1 MILFRDFAAV
11 GRIDM
16 NIEFTGSN
24 GTFKT
29 KEADK
34 TSYLYLPVG
43 SPSGVMGSV
52 TPKGGG
58 DIKLSQD
65 RFFLHPVVV
74 EDLQESMYS
83 RNFWL
88 YIDGV
93 GLRSALGFSLSQLG
107 GGDDAEL
114 EAGFLW
120 QKTTRRIC
128 DGLKASVLIFAPV
141 GNVRAEIMQVT
152 VENDGDKE
160 ISFIPSAAIPV
171 FGRGADHIR
180 DHRHVTSLLNVIT
193 VLEDGI
199 EVSPTMAFDE
209 RGHHRTS
216 DTYTVRARDEEG
228 NAPEGINPTV
238 LDFTGDGGNLL
249 NPEGAKNSV
258 TGMVPGSVITGQEA
272 FAGLKFAK
280 KTLGPGQSFTY
291 NVVLGFDGEG
301 AGYLENEN
309 VVTAFEAVKRHWE
322 NEKIIHTKTG
332 DPVFDGWME
341 WVSVQP
347 ALRKLYGCSFLPYH
361 DYGRGG
367 RGWRDLWQDSLAL
380 LLRNPADARDDLISY
395 FAGVRMDGSNATIIG
410 SKKGEF
416 IADRNGIP
424 RVWMDHGFWPV
435 FTVDLYL
442 SQTGDYDFL
451 FEKQPYFKDRMIL
464 RGESFDDK
472 FDPDSDPKELTE
484 TGNVY
489 QGTVLEHLL
498 TEVVTQFFDC
508 GEHGNMRLR
517 GADWNDALDMA
528 SSKGESVA
536 FTAAYAGALTMLSSV
551 IRRCGRSEIAVFEEL
566 IELICADEY
575 DDPAA
580 KRKLLIEYEKSVANS
595 ITGSMMVMDA
605 EKLAQHLDLMADH
618 IKKHIRENEIVSDGE
633 DARWFNGYYDNDAK
647 KVEGIVNGGVRMML
661 TSQVFTVMFG
671 TADDEMVK
679 DVIKACDK
687 YLYAPSLGGYRL
699 NTDFHEV
706 KMNMGRAFGFAY
718 GEKENG
724 AVFCHM
730 AVMYAYAL
738 YSRGFAKEGFKVF
751 NNLFSQSMSEDGRMY
766 PGIPEYFNGMG
777 RGMYPYLTGAASWA
791 VLLVLM
797 KMFGVTSYDGKIKLD
812 PALLACQFDGEGRA
826 SVTAYR
832 KGRAFTLTYV
842 NPKKL
847 EAGSYKILS
856 VTAGGRKLQLEP
868 GGLLPEEA
876 FETPNPEIV
885 CELG

>member
-1 MILFRDFAAV
+1 
-11 GRIDM
+11 M
-16 NIEFTGSN
+16 NIEFTGRN

-29 KEADK
+29 TEADK

-52 TPKGGG
+52 TPRGGG
-58 DIKLSQD
+58 DTKLSQD

-88 YIDGV
+88 FIDGV
-93 GLRSALGFSLSQLG
+93 GLKSATGFSLSQLG
-107 GGDDAEL
+107 SNEDAQL

-120 QKTTRRIC
+120 QKTTRKIA
-128 DGLKASVLIFAPV
+128 DGIKAEVLFFAPA
-141 GNVRAEIMQVT
+141 GKDRAEVMQVKIT
-152 VENDGDKE
+152 NEGNSD
-160 ISFIPSAAIPV
+160 ISFIPSAAVPV
-171 FGRGADHIR
+171 FARGADHIR
-180 DHRHVTSLLNVIT
+180 DHRHVTSLLNVIE

-199 EVSPTMAFDE
+199 EVRPTMAFDE

-216 DTYTVRARDEEG
+216 DTYVVRARDGEG
-228 NAPEGINPTV
+228 NIPDGIDPTV

-249 NPEGAKNSV
+249 DPAGAKISE
-258 TGMVPGSVITGQEA
+258 GMVPGSVVTGQEA
-272 FAGLKFAK
+272 FAGIKFAK
-280 KTLGPGQSFTY
+280 KTLVPGSVAEY
-291 NVVLGFDGEG
+291 NIVLGFDGEG
-301 AGYLENEN
+301 GRYLESTA
-309 VVTAFEAVKRHWE
+309 VSAAFEETKSYWE

-332 DPVFDGWME
+332 DPLFDGWME

-347 ALRKLYGCSFLPYH
+347 SLRKIYGCSFLPYH

-380 LLRNPADARDDLISY
+380 LLRNPSDARNDLVSY

-442 SQTGDYDFL
+442 GRTGDYDFL
-451 FEKQPYFKDRMIL
+451 FEKQPYFKDRMIF
-464 RGESFDDK
+464 RGERFDDG
-472 FDPDSDPKELTE
+472 FEPDSDPKELTAS
-484 TGNVY
+484 GDVY
-489 QGTVLEHLL
+489 LGTVLEHML
-498 TEVVTQFFDC
+498 TETVTQFFDC

-528 SSKGESVA
+528 SAKGESVA
-536 FTAAYAGALTMLSSV
+536 FTAAYAGALTMLSSI
-551 IRRCGRSEIAVFEEL
+551 IRNCGRSDIEVFEEL
-566 IELICADEY
+566 INLICADEY
-575 DDPAA
+575 DDPAE
-580 KRKLLIEYEKSVANS
+580 KRKLLLDYEASVAKNVS
-595 ITGSMMVMDA
+595 GSMMIMDA
-605 EKLAQHLDLMADH
+605 EKLAFHLDHMAEC
-618 IKKHIRENEIVSDGE
+618 IRKHIRENEIVSGGKGN
-633 DARWFNGYYDNDAK
+633 RWFNGYYDNDSQ
-647 KVEGIVNGGVRMML
+647 KVEGIVNGDVRMML

-671 TADDEMVK
+671 TADEAAVK
-679 DVIKACDK
+679 DVIRSCDE
-687 YLYAPSLGGYRL
+687 YLYAPALGGYRL

-730 AVMYAYAL
+730 AVMYAFAL
-738 YSRGFAKEGFKVF
+738 YTRGYAKEGFKVF
-751 NNLFSQSMSEDGRMY
+751 NNLFTQSMSEDGRMY

-791 VLLVLM
+791 VLLVLT
-797 KMFGVTSYDGKIKLD
+797 KMFGMDSVNGKIRLE
-812 PALLACQFDGEGRA
+812 PNLLSSQFDSDGRA

-832 KGRAFTLTYV
+832 KGKPFTLTYV
-842 NPKKL
+842 NPGKLDAGTYSIVSVSAAGKKFEL
-847 EAGSYKILS
+847 ED
-856 VTAGGRKLQLEP
+856 GGFI
-868 GGLLPEEA
+868 PEEA
-876 FETPNPEIV
+876 FGGECPEII

>member
-1 MILFRDFAAV
+1 
-11 GRIDM
+11 M
-16 NIEFTGSN
+16 NIEFIGRN

-34 TSYLYLPVG
+34 ISYLYLPVG

-52 TPKGGG
+52 TPRGGG
-58 DIKLSQD
+58 DTKLSQD
-65 RFFLHPVVV
+65 RFLLHPVVV
-74 EDLQESMYS
+74 EDLQESMCS

-93 GLRSALGFSLSQLG
+93 GLKSALGFSLSQLG
-107 GGDDAEL
+107 SDDEAEL

-120 QKTTRRIC
+120 QKTTRRMC
-128 DGLKASVLIFAPV
+128 EGLKASVLIFAPV
-141 GNVRAEIMQVT
+141 GDSRAEIMQVT
-152 VENDGDKE
+152 VINDGDKD
-160 ISFIPSAAIPV
+160 ISFVPSAAVPV
-171 FGRGADHIR
+171 FARGADHIR
-180 DHRHVTSLLNVIT
+180 DHRHVTSLLNVIE

-199 EVSPTMAFDE
+199 EVRPTMAFDE

-216 DTYTVRARDEEG
+216 DTYTVRARDIDG
-228 NAPEGINPTV
+228 NAPEGIDPTV
-238 LDFTGDGGNLL
+238 LGFTGDGGNLL
-249 NPEGAKNSV
+249 APEGAKSNV
-258 TGMVPGSVITGQEA
+258 TGMVPGSVVTGMEA
-272 FAGLKFAK
+272 LAGLKFAK
-280 KTLGPGQSFTY
+280 KTLAPGQTAVY

-301 AGYLENEN
+301 SKYLENGN
-309 VVTAFEAVKRHWE
+309 VISAFEAVKTYWD
-322 NEKIIHTKTG
+322 NEKIIHTDTG
-332 DPVFDGWME
+332 DASFDGWME

-380 LLRNPADARDDLISY
+380 LLRNPSAARDDLISY

-442 SQTGDYDFL
+442 NQTGDYDFL

-464 RGESFDDK
+464 RGERFDDK

-484 TGNVY
+484 SGNVY

-508 GEHGNMRLR
+508 GIHGNMRLR

-528 SSKGESVA
+528 SAKGESVA
-536 FTAAYAGALTMLSSV
+536 FTAAYAGALSMLSSM
-551 IRRCGRSEIAVFEEL
+551 IRNCGRDEIAVFEEL

-580 KRKLLIEYEKSVANS
+580 KRRLLIEYEESVATS

-605 EKLAQHLDLMADH
+605 EKLASHLDLMAEH
-618 IKKHIRENEIVSDGE
+618 IKKHIRENEMVTDGE
-633 DARWFNGYYDNDAK
+633 GSRWFNGYYDNDAQR
-647 KVEGIVNGGVRMML
+647 VEGTINGAVRMML

-671 TADDEMVK
+671 TADDETVR
-679 DVIKACDK
+679 DVIRACDK

-730 AVMYAYAL
+730 AVMYAFAL
-738 YSRGFAKEGFKVF
+738 YNRGFAKEGYKVF
-751 NNLFSQSMSEDGRMY
+751 NNLFTQSMSEDGRMY
-766 PGIPEYFNGMG
+766 PGIPEYFNGTG

-791 VLLVLM
+791 VLLVLT
-797 KMFGVTSYDGKIKLD
+797 KMFGVSSLNGRLKLD
-812 PALLACQFDGEGRA
+812 PALLACQFDENCSA

-832 KGRAFTLTYV
+832 KGRPFVLTYV
-842 NPKKL
+842 NPGKL
-847 EAGSYKILS
+847 DAGSYKIVS
-856 VTAGGRKLQLEP
+856 ITAGGKKLVPEE
-868 GGLLPEEA
+868 GGFIPEEA
-876 FETPNPEIV
+876 FEGTDPEII

>member
-1 MILFRDFAAV
+1 
-11 GRIDM
+11 M
-16 NIEFTGSN
+16 NIEFTGKN

-29 KEADK
+29 NEADK
-34 TSYLYLPVG
+34 TNYLYLPIG
-43 SPSGVMGSV
+43 STSGVMGSV
-52 TPKGGG
+52 TPRGGG
-58 DIKLSQD
+58 DTKLSQD

-93 GLRSALGFSLSQLG
+93 GLKSALGFSLSQLASE
-107 GGDDAEL
+107 DDAEL

-128 DGLKASVLIFAPV
+128 DGLKASVLIFSPETKD
-141 GNVRAEIMQVT
+141 RAEIMQVT
-152 VENDGDKE
+152 ITNDGDKD

-171 FGRGADHIR
+171 FARGADHIR
-180 DHRHVTSLLNVIT
+180 DHRHVTSLLNVIE

-199 EVSPTMAFDE
+199 EVRPTMAFDE

-216 DTYTVRARDEEG
+216 DTYVVRARDGEG
-228 NAPEGINPTV
+228 DLPEGIDPTV
-238 LDFTGDGGNLL
+238 LDFAGDGGNLL
-249 NPEGAKNSV
+249 NPAGAKISQ
-258 TGMVPGSVITGQEA
+258 GMVPGSVVTGQEA
-272 FAGLKFAK
+272 FAGIKFLK
-280 KTLGPGQSFTY
+280 KTLSAGQSAVY

-301 AGYLENEN
+301 SQFLDSAN
-309 VVTAFEAVKRHWE
+309 VSKAFEDVKAHWE
-322 NEKIIHTKTG
+322 SEKIIHTKTG
-332 DPVFDGWME
+332 DPLFDGWME

-435 FTVDLYL
+435 FTVDFYIRT
-442 SQTGDYDFL
+442 TGDYDFL
-451 FEKQPYFKDRMIL
+451 FAEQPYFKDRMIL
-464 RGESFDDK
+464 RGERFDDE
-472 FDPDSDPKELTE
+472 FDPNSDPKETTVSGE
-484 TGNVY
+484 IY
-489 QGTVLEHLL
+489 KGTVLEHML

-528 SSKGESVA
+528 SVKGESVA
-536 FTAAYAGALTMLSSV
+536 FTAAYAGALTMLSSI
-551 IRRCGRSEIAVFEEL
+551 IRNCGRSDIAVFEEL
-566 IELICADEY
+566 IKLICADEY
-575 DDPAA
+575 DDPEA
-580 KRKLLIEYEKSVANS
+580 KKRLLVDYEESVAKNIS
-595 ITGSMMVMDA
+595 GYMMIMDA
-605 EKLAQHLDLMADH
+605 EKLASHLDQMADW
-618 IKKHIRENEIVSDGE
+618 IRKHIRENEMVGDGKGNK
-633 DARWFNGYYDNDAK
+633 WFNGYYDNDSK
-647 KVEGIVNGGVRMML
+647 QVEGVINGGVRMML

-671 TADDEMVK
+671 TADEETVK
-679 DVIKACDK
+679 DVIKACDE
-687 YLYAPSLGGYRL
+687 YLYAPDLGGYRL

-730 AVMYAYAL
+730 AVMYAFAL
-738 YSRGFAKEGFKVF
+738 YTRGFAKEGFKVF
-751 NNLFSQSMSEDGRMY
+751 NNLFTQSMSEDGRMY

-791 VLLVLM
+791 VLLVLT
-797 KMFGVTSYDGKIKLD
+797 KMFGVSSEKGKIKLK
-812 PALLACQFDGEGRA
+812 PALLASQFDGEGRA

-832 KGRAFTLTYV
+832 NGRPFTLTYV
-842 NPKKL
+842 NPGKL
-847 EAGSYKILS
+847 EEGSYRILS
-856 VTAGGRKLQLEP
+856 ISADGKRFVPEEGCII
-868 GGLLPEEA
+868 PEEA
-876 FETPNPEIV
+876 FEGDCPEII

>member
-1 MILFRDFAAV
+1 
-11 GRIDM
+11 M
-16 NIEFTGSN
+16 NIEFTGRN

-29 KEADK
+29 TEADK

-52 TPKGGG
+52 TPRGGG
-58 DIKLSQD
+58 DTKLSQD

-88 YIDGV
+88 FIDGV
-93 GLRSALGFSLSQLG
+93 GLKSATGFSLSQLG
-107 GGDDAEL
+107 SNEDAQL

-120 QKTTRRIC
+120 QKTTRKIA
-128 DGLKASVLIFAPV
+128 DGIKAEVLFFAPV
-141 GNVRAEIMQVT
+141 GKDRAEVMQVKIT
-152 VENDGDKE
+152 NEGNSD
-160 ISFIPSAAIPV
+160 ISFIPSAAVPV
-171 FGRGADHIR
+171 FARGADHIR
-180 DHRHVTSLLNVIT
+180 DHRHVTSLLNVIE

-199 EVSPTMAFDE
+199 EVRPTMAFDE

-216 DTYTVRARDEEG
+216 DTYVVRARDGEG
-228 NAPEGINPTV
+228 NIPDGIDPTV

-249 NPEGAKNSV
+249 DPAGAKISE
-258 TGMVPGSVITGQEA
+258 GMVPGSVVTGQEA
-272 FAGLKFAK
+272 FAGIKFAK
-280 KTLGPGQSFTY
+280 KTLVPGSVAEY
-291 NVVLGFDGEG
+291 NIVLGFDGEG
-301 AGYLENEN
+301 GRYLESTA
-309 VVTAFEAVKRHWE
+309 VSAAFEETKSYWE

-332 DPVFDGWME
+332 DPLFDGWME

-347 ALRKLYGCSFLPYH
+347 SLRKLYGCSFLPYH

-380 LLRNPADARDDLISY
+380 LLRNPSDARNDLVSY

-442 SQTGDYDFL
+442 GRTGDYDFL
-451 FEKQPYFKDRMIL
+451 FEKQPYFKERMIF
-464 RGESFDDK
+464 RGERFDDG
-472 FDPDSDPKELTE
+472 FEPDSDPKELTAS
-484 TGNVY
+484 GDVY
-489 QGTVLEHLL
+489 LGSVLEHML
-498 TEVVTQFFDC
+498 TETVTQFFDC

-528 SSKGESVA
+528 SAKGESVA
-536 FTAAYAGALTMLSSV
+536 FTAAYAGALTMLSSI
-551 IRRCGRSEIAVFEEL
+551 IRNCGRSDIEVFEEL
-566 IELICADEY
+566 INLICADEY
-575 DDPAA
+575 DDPAE
-580 KRKLLIEYEKSVANS
+580 KRKLLLDYEASVAKNVS
-595 ITGSMMVMDA
+595 GSMMIMDA
-605 EKLAQHLDLMADH
+605 EKLASHLDHMAEC
-618 IKKHIRENEIVSDGE
+618 IRKHIRENEIVSDGKGN
-633 DARWFNGYYDNDAK
+633 RWFNGYYDNDSQ
-647 KVEGIVNGGVRMML
+647 KVEGIVNGDVRMML

-671 TADDEMVK
+671 TADEAAVK
-679 DVIKACDK
+679 DVIRSCDE
-687 YLYAPSLGGYRL
+687 YLYAPALGGYRL

-730 AVMYAYAL
+730 AVMYAFAL
-738 YSRGFAKEGFKVF
+738 YTRGYAKEGFKVF
-751 NNLFSQSMSEDGRMY
+751 NNLFTQSMSEDGRMY

-791 VLLVLM
+791 VLLVLT
-797 KMFGVTSYDGKIKLD
+797 KMFGMDSVNGKIRLE
-812 PALLACQFDGEGRA
+812 PNLLSSQFDSDGRA

-832 KGRAFTLTYV
+832 KGKPFTLTYV
-842 NPKKL
+842 NPGKLDAGTYSIVSVSAAGKKFEL
-847 EAGSYKILS
+847 ED
-856 VTAGGRKLQLEP
+856 GGFI
-868 GGLLPEEA
+868 PEEA
-876 FETPNPEIV
+876 FGGECPEII

>member
-1 MILFRDFAAV
+1 
-11 GRIDM
+11 M
-16 NIEFTGSN
+16 NIEFTGKN
-24 GTFKT
+24 GTFRT
-29 KEADK
+29 TEADK

-52 TPKGGG
+52 TPRGGG
-58 DIKLSQD
+58 DTKLSQG

-88 YIDGV
+88 FIDGV
-93 GLRSALGFSLSQLG
+93 GLKSATGFSLSQLG
-107 GGDDAEL
+107 SNEDAQL

-120 QKTTRRIC
+120 QKTTRKIA
-128 DGLKASVLIFAPV
+128 DGIKAEVLFFAPA
-141 GNVRAEIMQVT
+141 GKDRAEVMQVKIT
-152 VENDGDKE
+152 NEGNSD
-160 ISFIPSAAIPV
+160 ISFIPSAAVPV
-171 FGRGADHIR
+171 FARGADHIR
-180 DHRHVTSLLNVIT
+180 DHRHVTSLLNVVE

-199 EVSPTMAFDE
+199 EVRPTMAFDE

-216 DTYTVRARDEEG
+216 DTYVVRARDGEG
-228 NAPEGINPTV
+228 NIPDGIDPTV

-249 NPEGAKNSV
+249 DPAGAKISE
-258 TGMVPGSVITGQEA
+258 GMVPGSVVTGQEA
-272 FAGLKFAK
+272 FAGIKFAK
-280 KTLGPGQSFTY
+280 KTLTPGSAAEY
-291 NVVLGFDGEG
+291 NIVLGFDGEG
-301 AGYLENEN
+301 GRYLESTA
-309 VVTAFEAVKRHWE
+309 VSAAFEETKSYWE

-332 DPVFDGWME
+332 DPLFDGWME

-347 ALRKLYGCSFLPYH
+347 SLRKLYGCSFLPYH

-380 LLRNPADARDDLISY
+380 LLRNPSDARDDLVSY

-442 SQTGDYDFL
+442 GRTGDYDFL
-451 FEKQPYFKDRMIL
+451 FEKQPYFKDRMVF
-464 RGESFDDK
+464 RGERFDDG
-472 FDPDSDPKELTE
+472 FDPDSDPKELTASGE
-484 TGNVY
+484 VY
-489 QGTVLEHLL
+489 LGSVLEHML
-498 TEVVTQFFDC
+498 TETVTQFFDC

-528 SSKGESVA
+528 SAKGESVA
-536 FTAAYAGALTMLSSV
+536 FTAAYAGALTMLSSI
-551 IRRCGRSEIAVFEEL
+551 IRDCGRSDIEVFEEL
-566 IELICADEY
+566 INLICADEY
-575 DDPAA
+575 DDPAE
-580 KRKLLIEYEKSVANS
+580 KRKLLLDYEASVAKNVS
-595 ITGSMMVMDA
+595 GSMMIMDA
-605 EKLAQHLDLMADH
+605 EKLASHLDHMAEC
-618 IKKHIRENEIVSDGE
+618 IRKHIRENEIVSDGKGN
-633 DARWFNGYYDNDAK
+633 RWFNGYYDNDSQ
-647 KVEGIVNGGVRMML
+647 KVEGIVNGDVRMML

-671 TADDEMVK
+671 TADEAAVK
-679 DVIKACDK
+679 DVIRSCDE
-687 YLYAPSLGGYRL
+687 YLYAPALGGYRL

-730 AVMYAYAL
+730 AVMYAFAL
-738 YSRGFAKEGFKVF
+738 YTRGYAKEGFKVF
-751 NNLFSQSMSEDGRMY
+751 NNLFTQSMSEDGRMY

-791 VLLVLM
+791 VLLVLT
-797 KMFGVTSYDGKIKLD
+797 KMFGMDSVNGKIRLE
-812 PALLACQFDGEGRA
+812 PALLASQFDSDGRA
-826 SVTAYR
+826 SVVAYQ
-832 KGRAFTLTYV
+832 KGKPFTLTYV
-842 NPKKL
+842 NPGKL
-847 EAGSYKILS
+847 DAGSYGIVS
-856 VTAGGRKLQLEP
+856 FTAGGRKLQLED
-868 GGLLPEEA
+868 GGFIPEEA
-876 FETPNPEIV
+876 FEGECPEII

>member
-1 MILFRDFAAV
+1 
-11 GRIDM
+11 M
-16 NIEFTGSN
+16 NIEFTGKN

-29 KEADK
+29 NEADK
-34 TSYLYLPVG
+34 TNYLYLPIG
-43 SPSGVMGSV
+43 STSGVMGSV
-52 TPKGGG
+52 TPRGGG
-58 DIKLSQD
+58 DTKLSQD

-93 GLRSALGFSLSQLG
+93 GLKSALGFSLSQLASE
-107 GGDDAEL
+107 DDAEL

-128 DGLKASVLIFAPV
+128 DGLKASVLIFSPETKD
-141 GNVRAEIMQVT
+141 RAEIMQVT
-152 VENDGDKE
+152 ITNDGDKD

-171 FGRGADHIR
+171 FARGADHIR
-180 DHRHVTSLLNVIT
+180 DHRHVTSLLNVIE

-199 EVSPTMAFDE
+199 EVRPTMAFDE

-216 DTYTVRARDEEG
+216 DTYIVRARDGEG
-228 NAPEGINPTV
+228 DLPEGIDPTV
-238 LDFTGDGGNLL
+238 LDFAGDGGNLL
-249 NPEGAKNSV
+249 NPAGAKISQ
-258 TGMVPGSVITGQEA
+258 GMVPGSVVTGQEA
-272 FAGLKFAK
+272 FAGIKFLK
-280 KTLGPGQSFTY
+280 KTLSAGRSAVY

-301 AGYLENEN
+301 AQFLDSAN
-309 VVTAFEAVKRHWE
+309 VSKAFEDVKAHWE
-322 NEKIIHTKTG
+322 SEKIIHTKTG
-332 DPVFDGWME
+332 DPLFDGWME

-435 FTVDLYL
+435 FTVDFYIRT
-442 SQTGDYDFL
+442 TGDYDFL
-451 FEKQPYFKDRMIL
+451 FAEQPYFKDRMIL
-464 RGESFDDK
+464 RGERFDDE
-472 FDPDSDPKELTE
+472 FDPNSDPKETTVSGE
-484 TGNVY
+484 IY
-489 QGTVLEHLL
+489 KGTVLEHML

-528 SSKGESVA
+528 SVKGESVA
-536 FTAAYAGALTMLSSV
+536 FTAAYAGALTMLSSI
-551 IRRCGRSEIAVFEEL
+551 IRNCGRSDIAVFEEL
-566 IELICADEY
+566 IKLICADEY
-575 DDPAA
+575 DDPEA
-580 KRKLLIEYEKSVANS
+580 KKRLLVDYEESVAKNIS
-595 ITGSMMVMDA
+595 GYMMIMDA
-605 EKLAQHLDLMADH
+605 EKLASHLDQMADW
-618 IKKHIRENEIVSDGE
+618 IRKHIRENEMVGDGK
-633 DARWFNGYYDNDAK
+633 DNKWFNGYYDNDSK
-647 KVEGIVNGGVRMML
+647 QVEGVVNGGVRMML

-671 TADDEMVK
+671 TADEETVK
-679 DVIKACDK
+679 DVIKACDE
-687 YLYAPSLGGYRL
+687 YLYAPDLGGYRL

-730 AVMYAYAL
+730 AVMYAFAL
-738 YSRGFAKEGFKVF
+738 YTRGFAKEGFKVF
-751 NNLFSQSMSEDGRMY
+751 NNLFTQSMSKDGRMY

-791 VLLVLM
+791 VLLVLT
-797 KMFGVTSYDGKIKLD
+797 KMFGVSSENGKIKLK
-812 PALLACQFDGEGRA
+812 PALLASQFDGEGRA

-832 KGRAFTLTYV
+832 NGRPFTLTYV
-842 NPKKL
+842 NSGKL
-847 EAGSYKILS
+847 EEGAYHIISISADGKIF
-856 VTAGGRKLQLEP
+856 VPEEGCII
-868 GGLLPEEA
+868 PEEA
-876 FETPNPEIV
+876 FEGDSPEII

>member
-1 MILFRDFAAV
+1 
-11 GRIDM
+11 M
-16 NIEFTGSN
+16 NIEFTGKN
-24 GTFKT
+24 GTFRT
-29 KEADK
+29 TEADK

-52 TPKGGG
+52 TPRGGG
-58 DIKLSQD
+58 DTKLSQG

-88 YIDGV
+88 FIDGV
-93 GLRSALGFSLSQLG
+93 GLKSVTGFSLSQLG
-107 GGDDAEL
+107 SNEDAQL

-120 QKTTRRIC
+120 QKTTRKIA
-128 DGLKASVLIFAPV
+128 DGIKAEVLFFAPA
-141 GNVRAEIMQVT
+141 GKDRAEVMQVKIT
-152 VENDGDKE
+152 NEGNSD
-160 ISFIPSAAIPV
+160 ISFIPSAAVPV
-171 FGRGADHIR
+171 FARGADHIR
-180 DHRHVTSLLNVIT
+180 DHRHVTSLLNVVE

-199 EVSPTMAFDE
+199 EVRPTMAFDE

-216 DTYTVRARDEEG
+216 DTYVVRARDGEG
-228 NAPEGINPTV
+228 NLPEGIDPTV

-249 NPEGAKNSV
+249 DPAGAKICQ
-258 TGMVPGSVITGQEA
+258 GMVPGSVVTGQEA
-272 FAGLKFAK
+272 FAGIKFEK
-280 KTLGPGQSFTY
+280 KTLAPGASAEY

-301 AGYLENEN
+301 GRYLESTA
-309 VVTAFEAVKRHWE
+309 VSAAFEETKSYWE

-332 DPVFDGWME
+332 DPLFDGWME

-347 ALRKLYGCSFLPYH
+347 SLRKLYGCSFLPYH

-380 LLRNPADARDDLISY
+380 LLRNPADARDDLVSY

-442 SQTGDYDFL
+442 GRTGDYDFL
-451 FEKQPYFKDRMIL
+451 FEKQPYFKDRMIF
-464 RGESFDDK
+464 RGERFDDG
-472 FDPDSDPKELTE
+472 FDPDSDPKELTAS
-484 TGNVY
+484 GDVY
-489 QGTVLEHLL
+489 LGTVLEHML
-498 TEVVTQFFDC
+498 TETVTQFFDC

-528 SSKGESVA
+528 SAKGESVA
-536 FTAAYAGALTMLSSV
+536 FTAAYAGALTMLSSI
-551 IRRCGRSEIAVFEEL
+551 IRNCGRSDIEVFEEL
-566 IELICADEY
+566 INLICADEY
-575 DDPAA
+575 DDPTE
-580 KRKLLIEYEKSVANS
+580 KRKLLLDYEASVAKNVS
-595 ITGSMMVMDA
+595 GSMMIMDA
-605 EKLAQHLDLMADH
+605 EKLASRLDHMAEC
-618 IKKHIRENEIVSDGE
+618 IRKHIRENEIVSDGKGN
-633 DARWFNGYYDNDAK
+633 RWFNGYYDNDSQ
-647 KVEGIVNGGVRMML
+647 KVEGIVNGDVRMML

-671 TADDEMVK
+671 TADEAAVK
-679 DVIKACDK
+679 DVIRSCDE
-687 YLYAPSLGGYRL
+687 YLYAPALGGYRL

-730 AVMYAYAL
+730 AVMYAFAL
-738 YSRGFAKEGFKVF
+738 YTRGYAKEGFKVF
-751 NNLFSQSMSEDGRMY
+751 NNLFTQSMSEDGRMY

-791 VLLVLM
+791 VLLVLT
-797 KMFGVTSYDGKIKLD
+797 KMFGMDSVNGKIRLE
-812 PALLACQFDGEGRA
+812 PNLLSSQFDSDGRA
-826 SVTAYR
+826 SVVAYQ
-832 KGRAFTLTYV
+832 KGKPFTLTYV
-842 NPKKL
+842 NPGKLDAGTYSIVSVSAAGKKFEL
-847 EAGSYKILS
+847 ED
-856 VTAGGRKLQLEP
+856 GGFI
-868 GGLLPEEA
+868 PEEA
-876 FETPNPEIV
+876 FGGECPEII

>member
-1 MILFRDFAAV
+1 
-11 GRIDM
+11 M
-16 NIEFTGSN
+16 NIEFIGKN

-34 TSYLYLPVG
+34 ISYLYLPVG

-52 TPKGGG
+52 TPRGGG
-58 DIKLSQD
+58 DTKLSQD

-74 EDLQESMYS
+74 EDLQESMCS

-93 GLRSALGFSLSQLG
+93 GLKSALGFSLSQLG
-107 GGDDAEL
+107 SDDEAEL

-120 QKTTRRIC
+120 QKTTRRMC
-128 DGLKASVLIFAPV
+128 EGLKASVLIFAPV
-141 GNVRAEIMQVT
+141 GDSRAEIMQVT
-152 VENDGDKE
+152 VINDGDKD
-160 ISFIPSAAIPV
+160 ISFVPSAAVPV
-171 FGRGADHIR
+171 FARGADHIR
-180 DHRHVTSLLNVIT
+180 DHRHVTSLLNVIE

-199 EVSPTMAFDE
+199 EVRPTMAFDE

-216 DTYTVRARDEEG
+216 DTYTVRARDIDG
-228 NAPEGINPTV
+228 NAPEGIDPTV
-238 LDFTGDGGNLL
+238 LGFTGDGGNLL
-249 NPEGAKNSV
+249 APEGAKSNV
-258 TGMVPGSVITGQEA
+258 TGMVPGSVVTGMEA
-272 FAGLKFAK
+272 LAGLKFAK
-280 KTLGPGQSFTY
+280 KTLAPGQTAVY

-301 AGYLENEN
+301 SKYLENDN
-309 VVTAFEAVKRHWE
+309 VISAFEAVKTYWD
-322 NEKIIHTKTG
+322 NEKIIHTDTG
-332 DPVFDGWME
+332 DASFDGWME

-380 LLRNPADARDDLISY
+380 LLRNPSDARDDLISY

-435 FTVDLYL
+435 FTVNLYL
-442 SQTGDYDFL
+442 NQTGDYDFL

-464 RGESFDDK
+464 RGERFDDK

-484 TGNVY
+484 SGNVY

-508 GEHGNMRLR
+508 GIHGNMRLR

-528 SSKGESVA
+528 SAKGESVA
-536 FTAAYAGALTMLSSV
+536 FTAAYAGALTMLSSM
-551 IRRCGRSEIAVFEEL
+551 IRNCGRDEITVFEEL

-580 KRKLLIEYEKSVANS
+580 KRRLLIEYEESVATS

-605 EKLAQHLDLMADH
+605 EKLASHLDLMAEH
-618 IKKHIRENEIVSDGE
+618 IKKHIRENEMVTDGE
-633 DARWFNGYYDNDAK
+633 GSRWFNGYYDNDAQR
-647 KVEGIVNGGVRMML
+647 VEGTINGAVRMML

-671 TADDEMVK
+671 TADDEAVR
-679 DVIKACDK
+679 DVIRACDK

-730 AVMYAYAL
+730 AVMYAFAL
-738 YSRGFAKEGFKVF
+738 YNRGFAKEGYKVF
-751 NNLFSQSMSEDGRMY
+751 NNLFTQSMSEDGRMY
-766 PGIPEYFNGMG
+766 PGIPEYFNGTG

-791 VLLVLM
+791 VLLVLT
-797 KMFGVTSYDGKIKLD
+797 KMFGVSSVNGRLKLD
-812 PALLACQFDGEGRA
+812 PALLACQFDENCSA

-832 KGRAFTLTYV
+832 KGRPFVLTYV
-842 NPKKL
+842 NPGKL
-847 EAGSYKILS
+847 DAGSYKIVS
-856 VTAGGRKLQLEP
+856 ITAGGKKLVPEE
-868 GGLLPEEA
+868 GGFIPEEA
-876 FETPNPEIV
+876 FEGTDPEII

>member
-1 MILFRDFAAV
+1 
-11 GRIDM
+11 M
-16 NIEFTGSN
+16 NIEFTGKN

-29 KEADK
+29 NEADK
-34 TSYLYLPVG
+34 TNYLYLPIG
-43 SPSGVMGSV
+43 STSGVMGSV
-52 TPKGGG
+52 TPRGGG
-58 DIKLSQD
+58 DTKLSQD

-93 GLRSALGFSLSQLG
+93 GLKSALGFSLSQLASE
-107 GGDDAEL
+107 DDAEL

-128 DGLKASVLIFAPV
+128 DGLKASVLIFSPETKD
-141 GNVRAEIMQVT
+141 RAEIMQVT
-152 VENDGDKE
+152 ITNDGDKD

-171 FGRGADHIR
+171 FARGADHIR
-180 DHRHVTSLLNVIT
+180 DHRHVTSLLNVIE

-199 EVSPTMAFDE
+199 EVRPTMAFDE

-216 DTYTVRARDEEG
+216 DTYVVRARDGEG
-228 NAPEGINPTV
+228 DLPEGIDPSV
-238 LDFTGDGGNLL
+238 LDFAGDGGNLL
-249 NPEGAKNSV
+249 NPAGAKISQ
-258 TGMVPGSVITGQEA
+258 GMVPGSVVTGQEA
-272 FAGLKFAK
+272 FAGIKFLK
-280 KTLGPGQSFTY
+280 KTLSAGQSAVY
-291 NVVLGFDGEG
+291 NVVLGFDGDG
-301 AGYLENEN
+301 SQFLDSTN
-309 VVTAFEAVKRHWE
+309 VSKAFEDVKAHWE
-322 NEKIIHTKTG
+322 SEKIIHTKTG
-332 DPVFDGWME
+332 DPLFDGWME

-435 FTVDLYL
+435 FTVDFYIRT
-442 SQTGDYDFL
+442 TGDYDFL
-451 FEKQPYFKDRMIL
+451 FAEQPYFKDRMIL
-464 RGESFDDK
+464 RGERFDDE
-472 FDPDSDPKELTE
+472 FDPNSDPKETTVSGE
-484 TGNVY
+484 IY
-489 QGTVLEHLL
+489 KGTVLEHML

-528 SSKGESVA
+528 SVKGESVA
-536 FTAAYAGALTMLSSV
+536 FTAAYAGALTMLSSI
-551 IRRCGRSEIAVFEEL
+551 IRNCGRSDIAVFEEL
-566 IELICADEY
+566 IKLICADEY
-575 DDPAA
+575 DDPEA
-580 KRKLLIEYEKSVANS
+580 KKRLLVDYEESVAKNIS
-595 ITGSMMVMDA
+595 GYMMIMDA
-605 EKLAQHLDLMADH
+605 EKLASHLDQMADW
-618 IKKHIRENEIVSDGE
+618 IRKHIRENEMVGDGKGNK
-633 DARWFNGYYDNDAK
+633 WFNGYYDNDSK
-647 KVEGIVNGGVRMML
+647 QVEGVINGGVRMML

-671 TADDEMVK
+671 TADEETVK
-679 DVIKACDK
+679 DVIKACDE
-687 YLYAPSLGGYRL
+687 YLYAPDLGGYRL

-730 AVMYAYAL
+730 AVMYAFAL
-738 YSRGFAKEGFKVF
+738 YTRGFAKEGFKVF
-751 NNLFSQSMSEDGRMY
+751 NNLFTQSMSKDGRMY

-791 VLLVLM
+791 VLLVLT
-797 KMFGVTSYDGKIKLD
+797 KMFGVSSEKGKIKLK
-812 PALLACQFDGEGRA
+812 PALLASQFDGEGRA

-832 KGRAFTLTYV
+832 NGRPFTLTYV
-842 NPKKL
+842 NPGKL
-847 EAGSYKILS
+847 EEGAYHIISISADGKIF
-856 VTAGGRKLQLEP
+856 VPEEGCII
-868 GGLLPEEA
+868 PEEA
-876 FETPNPEIV
+876 FEGDCPEII

>member
-1 MILFRDFAAV
+1 
-11 GRIDM
+11 M
-16 NIEFTGSN
+16 NIEFTGKN

-29 KEADK
+29 NEADK
-34 TSYLYLPVG
+34 TNYLYLPIG
-43 SPSGVMGSV
+43 STSGVMGSV
-52 TPKGGG
+52 TPRGGG
-58 DIKLSQD
+58 DTKLSQD

-93 GLRSALGFSLSQLG
+93 GLKSALGFSLSQLASE
-107 GGDDAEL
+107 DDAEL

-128 DGLKASVLIFAPV
+128 DGLKASVLIFSPETKD
-141 GNVRAEIMQVT
+141 RAEIMQVT
-152 VENDGDKE
+152 ITNDGDKD

-171 FGRGADHIR
+171 FARGADHIR
-180 DHRHVTSLLNVIT
+180 DHRHVTSLLNVIE

-199 EVSPTMAFDE
+199 EVRPTMAFDE

-216 DTYTVRARDEEG
+216 DTYIVRARDGEG
-228 NAPEGINPTV
+228 DLPEGIDPTV
-238 LDFTGDGGNLL
+238 LDFAGDGGNLL
-249 NPEGAKNSV
+249 NPAGAKISQ
-258 TGMVPGSVITGQEA
+258 GMVPGSVVTGQEA
-272 FAGLKFAK
+272 FAGIKFLK
-280 KTLGPGQSFTY
+280 KTLSAGRSAVY

-301 AGYLENEN
+301 AQFLDSAN
-309 VVTAFEAVKRHWE
+309 VSKAFEDVKAHWE
-322 NEKIIHTKTG
+322 SEKIIHTKTG
-332 DPVFDGWME
+332 DPLFDGWME

-435 FTVDLYL
+435 FTVDFYIRT
-442 SQTGDYDFL
+442 TGDYDFL
-451 FEKQPYFKDRMIL
+451 FAEQPYFKDRMIL
-464 RGESFDDK
+464 RGERFDDE
-472 FDPDSDPKELTE
+472 FDPNSDPKETTVSGE
-484 TGNVY
+484 IY
-489 QGTVLEHLL
+489 KGTVLEHML

-528 SSKGESVA
+528 SVKGESVA
-536 FTAAYAGALTMLSSV
+536 FTAAYAGALTMLSSI
-551 IRRCGRSEIAVFEEL
+551 IRNCGRSDIAVFEEL
-566 IELICADEY
+566 IKLICADEY
-575 DDPAA
+575 DDPEA
-580 KRKLLIEYEKSVANS
+580 KKRLLVDYEESVAKNIS
-595 ITGSMMVMDA
+595 GYMMIMDA
-605 EKLAQHLDLMADH
+605 EKLASHLDQMADW
-618 IKKHIRENEIVSDGE
+618 IRKHIRENEMVGDGKGNK
-633 DARWFNGYYDNDAK
+633 WFNGYYDNDSK
-647 KVEGIVNGGVRMML
+647 QVEGVVNGGVRMML

-671 TADDEMVK
+671 TADEETVK
-679 DVIKACDK
+679 DVIKACDE
-687 YLYAPSLGGYRL
+687 YLYAPDLGGYRL

-730 AVMYAYAL
+730 AVMYAFAL
-738 YSRGFAKEGFKVF
+738 YTRGFAKEGFKVF
-751 NNLFSQSMSEDGRMY
+751 NNLFTQSMSKDGRMY

-791 VLLVLM
+791 VLLVLT
-797 KMFGVTSYDGKIKLD
+797 KMFGVSSENGKIKLK
-812 PALLACQFDGEGRA
+812 PALLASQFDGEGRA

-832 KGRAFTLTYV
+832 NGRPFTLTYV
-842 NPKKL
+842 NSGKL
-847 EAGSYKILS
+847 EEGAYHIISISADGKIF
-856 VTAGGRKLQLEP
+856 VPEEGCII
-868 GGLLPEEA
+868 PEEA
-876 FETPNPEIV
+876 FEGDCPEII

>member
-1 MILFRDFAAV
+1 
-11 GRIDM
+11 M
-16 NIEFTGSN
+16 NIEFISNNGS
-24 GTFKT
+24 FRT

-34 TSYLYLPVG
+34 TNYLCLPIG

-52 TPKGGG
+52 TPRGGG
-58 DIKLSQD
+58 DTKLSQD
-65 RFFLHPVVV
+65 RFLLPPVVI

-88 YIDGV
+88 CIDGV
-93 GLRSALGFSLSQLG
+93 GLKSALGFSLSQLG
-107 GGDDAEL
+107 TDDDAEL

-128 DGLKASVLIFAPV
+128 KGLKASVLIFAPDSKD
-141 GNVRAEIMQVT
+141 RAEIMQVT
-152 VENDGDKE
+152 VTNDGDGD
-160 ISFIPSAAIPV
+160 ISFIPCAAVPV
-171 FGRGADHIR
+171 FARGADHIR
-180 DHRHVTSLLNVIT
+180 DHRHVTSLLNVIE

-199 EVSPTMAFDE
+199 EVRPTMAFDE
-209 RGHHRTS
+209 RGHHRTT
-216 DTYTVRARDEEG
+216 DTYSVRARDGQG
-228 NAPEGINPTV
+228 NVPEGINPTV

-249 NPEGAKNSV
+249 DPQGAKNCA
-258 TGMVPGSVITGQEA
+258 GMVPGSVVNGQEA

-280 KTLGPGQSFTY
+280 TTLSAGQSAVY
-291 NVVLGFDGEG
+291 NVVLGYDGEG
-301 AGYLENEN
+301 SQFLESDN
-309 VVTAFEAVKRHWE
+309 VAAAFESVKAHWE

-332 DPVFDGWME
+332 DPLFDGWME

-380 LLRNPADARDDLISY
+380 LLRNPADARDDLVSY

-435 FTVDLYL
+435 FTVDLYI
-442 SQTGDYDFL
+442 STTGDYDFL
-451 FEKQPYFKDRMIL
+451 FEKQTYFKDSLIC
-464 RGESFDDK
+464 RGEERDESFDH
-472 FDPDSDPKELTE
+472 DSDPKEMAADGT
-484 TGNVY
+484 VY
-489 QGTVLEHLL
+489 LGTVLEHML

-528 SSKGESVA
+528 SVKGESVA
-536 FTAAYAGALTMLSSV
+536 FTAAYAGALSMLSGM
-551 IRRCGRSEIAVFEEL
+551 IRNCGRKDIVVFEEL
-566 IELICADEY
+566 FDLICEDEY
-575 DDPAA
+575 EDPDA
-580 KRKLLIEYEKSVANS
+580 KRRTLLEYEKRVAS
-595 ITGSMMVMDA
+595 HVTGSVMVMDA
-605 EKLAQHLDLMADH
+605 EMLASLLDQMSDSL
-618 IKKHIRENEIVSDGE
+618 KKHIRENEMVGDSEGN
-633 DARWFNGYYDNDAK
+633 RWFNGYYDNDSE
-647 KVEGIVNGGVRMML
+647 KVEGIVNGSVRMML

-671 TADDEMVK
+671 TAETETVK
-679 DVIKACDK
+679 DVIKACDR
-687 YLYAPSLGGYRL
+687 YLYAPNLGGYRL

-730 AVMYAYAL
+730 AVMYAFAL
-738 YSRGFAKEGFKVF
+738 YTRGFVREGYKVF
-751 NNLFSQSMSEDGRMY
+751 NNLFTQSMSEDGRMY
-766 PGIPEYFNGMG
+766 PGIPEYFNGKG

-791 VLLVLM
+791 VLLVLT
-797 KMFGVTSYDGKIKLD
+797 KMFGVSSSGGKIRLD
-812 PALLACQFDGEGRA
+812 PALLACQFDNEGRA

-832 KGRAFTLTYV
+832 NGRLFKLTYV
-842 NPKKL
+842 NPGKL
-847 EAGSYKILS
+847 DAGSYKIIS
-856 VTAGGRKLQLEP
+856 VTASGRSFVP
-868 GGLLPEEA
+868 GEDGLIPEEA
-876 FETPNPEIV
+876 FEGTDPEII

>member
-1 MILFRDFAAV
+1 
-11 GRIDM
+11 M
-16 NIEFTGSN
+16 NIEFTGKN

-29 KEADK
+29 NEADK
-34 TSYLYLPVG
+34 TNYLYLPIG
-43 SPSGVMGSV
+43 STSGVMGSV
-52 TPKGGG
+52 TPRGGG
-58 DIKLSQD
+58 DTKLSQD

-93 GLRSALGFSLSQLG
+93 GLKSALGFSLSQLASE
-107 GGDDAEL
+107 DDAEL

-120 QKTTRRIC
+120 QKTTRRMC
-128 DGLKASVLIFAPV
+128 DGLKASVLIFSPETKD
-141 GNVRAEIMQVT
+141 RAEIMQVT
-152 VENDGDKE
+152 ITNDGDKD

-171 FGRGADHIR
+171 FARGADHIR
-180 DHRHVTSLLNVIT
+180 DHRHVTSLLNVIE

-199 EVSPTMAFDE
+199 EVRPTMAFDE

-216 DTYTVRARDEEG
+216 DTYVVRARDGEG
-228 NAPEGINPTV
+228 DLPEGIDPTV
-238 LDFTGDGGNLL
+238 LDFAGDGGNLL
-249 NPEGAKNSV
+249 NPAGAKISQ
-258 TGMVPGSVITGQEA
+258 GMVPGSVVTGQEA
-272 FAGLKFAK
+272 FAGIKFLK
-280 KTLGPGQSFTY
+280 KTLSAGQSAVY
-291 NVVLGFDGEG
+291 HVVLGFDGEG
-301 AGYLENEN
+301 SQFLDSTN
-309 VVTAFEAVKRHWE
+309 VSKAFEDVKAHWE
-322 NEKIIHTKTG
+322 SEKIIHTKTG
-332 DPVFDGWME
+332 DPIFDGWME

-435 FTVDLYL
+435 FTVDFYIRT
-442 SQTGDYDFL
+442 TGDYDFL
-451 FEKQPYFKDRMIL
+451 FAEQPYFKDRMIL
-464 RGESFDDK
+464 RGERFDDE
-472 FDPDSDPKELTE
+472 FDPNSDPKETTVSGE
-484 TGNVY
+484 IY
-489 QGTVLEHLL
+489 KGTVLEHML

-528 SSKGESVA
+528 SVKGESVA
-536 FTAAYAGALTMLSSV
+536 FTAAYAGALTMLSSI
-551 IRRCGRSEIAVFEEL
+551 IRNCGRSDIAVFEEL
-566 IELICADEY
+566 IKLICADEY
-575 DDPAA
+575 DDPEA
-580 KRKLLIEYEKSVANS
+580 KRRLLVDYEESVAKNIS
-595 ITGSMMVMDA
+595 GYMMIMDA
-605 EKLAQHLDLMADH
+605 EKLASHLDQMADW
-618 IKKHIRENEIVSDGE
+618 IRKHIRENEMVGDGKGNK
-633 DARWFNGYYDNDAK
+633 WFNGYYDNDSK
-647 KVEGIVNGGVRMML
+647 QVEGVVNGGVRMML

-671 TADDEMVK
+671 TADEEIVK
-679 DVIKACDK
+679 DVIKACDE
-687 YLYAPSLGGYRL
+687 YLYAPALGGYRL

-730 AVMYAYAL
+730 AVMYAFAL
-738 YSRGFAKEGFKVF
+738 YTRGFAKEGFKVF
-751 NNLFSQSMSEDGRMY
+751 NNLFTQSMSEDGRMY

-791 VLLVLM
+791 VLLVLT
-797 KMFGVTSYDGKIKLD
+797 KMFGVSSEKGKIKLK
-812 PALLACQFDGEGRA
+812 PALLASQFDGEGRA

-832 KGRAFTLTYV
+832 NGRPFTLTYV
-842 NPKKL
+842 NPGKL
-847 EAGSYKILS
+847 EEGSYRILS
-856 VTAGGRKLQLEP
+856 ISADGKRFVPEEGCII
-868 GGLLPEEA
+868 PEEA
-876 FETPNPEIV
+876 FEGDCPEII

>member
-1 MILFRDFAAV
+1 
-11 GRIDM
+11 M
-16 NIEFTGSN
+16 NIEFIGRN

-34 TSYLYLPVG
+34 ISYLYLPVG

-52 TPKGGG
+52 TPRGGG
-58 DIKLSQD
+58 DTKLSQD
-65 RFFLHPVVV
+65 RFLLHPVVV
-74 EDLQESMYS
+74 EDLQESMCS

-93 GLRSALGFSLSQLG
+93 GLKSALGFSLSQLG
-107 GGDDAEL
+107 SDDEAEL

-120 QKTTRRIC
+120 QKTTRRMC
-128 DGLKASVLIFAPV
+128 EGLKASVLIFAPV
-141 GNVRAEIMQVT
+141 GDSRAEIMQVT
-152 VENDGDKE
+152 VINDGDKD
-160 ISFIPSAAIPV
+160 ISFVPSAAVPV
-171 FGRGADHIR
+171 FARGADHIR
-180 DHRHVTSLLNVIT
+180 DHRHVTSLLNVIE

-199 EVSPTMAFDE
+199 EVRPTMAFDE

-216 DTYTVRARDEEG
+216 DTYTVRARDIDG
-228 NAPEGINPTV
+228 NAPEGIDPTV
-238 LDFTGDGGNLL
+238 LGFTGDGGNLL
-249 NPEGAKNSV
+249 APEGAKSNV
-258 TGMVPGSVITGQEA
+258 TGMVPGSVVTGMEA
-272 FAGLKFAK
+272 LAGLKFAK
-280 KTLGPGQSFTY
+280 KTLAPGQTAVY

-301 AGYLENEN
+301 SKYLENGN
-309 VVTAFEAVKRHWE
+309 VISAFEAVKTYWD
-322 NEKIIHTKTG
+322 NEKIIHTDTG
-332 DPVFDGWME
+332 DASFDGWME

-380 LLRNPADARDDLISY
+380 LLRNPSDARDDLISY

-442 SQTGDYDFL
+442 NQTGDYDFL

-464 RGESFDDK
+464 RGERFDDK

-484 TGNVY
+484 SGNVY

-508 GEHGNMRLR
+508 GIHGNMRLR

-528 SSKGESVA
+528 SAKGESVA
-536 FTAAYAGALTMLSSV
+536 FTAAYAGALSMLSSM
-551 IRRCGRSEIAVFEEL
+551 IRNCGRDEIAVFEEL

-580 KRKLLIEYEKSVANS
+580 KRRLLIEYEESVATS

-605 EKLAQHLDLMADH
+605 EKLASHLDLMAEH
-618 IKKHIRENEIVSDGE
+618 IKKHIRENEMVTDGE
-633 DARWFNGYYDNDAK
+633 GSRWFNGYYDNDAQR
-647 KVEGIVNGGVRMML
+647 VEGTINGAVRMML

-671 TADDEMVK
+671 TADDETVR
-679 DVIKACDK
+679 DVIRACDK

-730 AVMYAYAL
+730 AVMYAFAL
-738 YSRGFAKEGFKVF
+738 YNRGFAKEGYKVF
-751 NNLFSQSMSEDGRMY
+751 NNLFTQSMSEDGRMY
-766 PGIPEYFNGMG
+766 PGIPEYFNGTG

-791 VLLVLM
+791 VLLVLT
-797 KMFGVTSYDGKIKLD
+797 KMFGVSSVNGRLKLD
-812 PALLACQFDGEGRA
+812 PALLACQFDENCSA

-832 KGRAFTLTYV
+832 KGRPFVLTYV
-842 NPKKL
+842 NPGKL
-847 EAGSYKILS
+847 DAGSYKIVS
-856 VTAGGRKLQLEP
+856 ITAGGKKLVPEE
-868 GGLLPEEA
+868 GGFIPEEA
-876 FETPNPEIV
+876 FEGTDPEII

>member
-1 MILFRDFAAV
+1 
-11 GRIDM
+11 M
-16 NIEFTGSN
+16 NIEFIGRN

-34 TSYLYLPVG
+34 ISYLYLPVG

-52 TPKGGG
+52 TPRGGG
-58 DIKLSQD
+58 DTKLSQD
-65 RFFLHPVVV
+65 RFLLHPVVV
-74 EDLQESMYS
+74 EDLQESMCS

-93 GLRSALGFSLSQLG
+93 GLKSALGFSLSQLG
-107 GGDDAEL
+107 SDDEAEL

-120 QKTTRRIC
+120 QKTTRRMC
-128 DGLKASVLIFAPV
+128 EGLKASVLIFAPV
-141 GNVRAEIMQVT
+141 GDSRAEIMQVT
-152 VENDGDKE
+152 VINDGDKD
-160 ISFIPSAAIPV
+160 ISFVPSAAVPV
-171 FGRGADHIR
+171 FARGADHIR
-180 DHRHVTSLLNVIT
+180 DHRHVTSLLNVIE

-199 EVSPTMAFDE
+199 EVRPTMAFDE

-216 DTYTVRARDEEG
+216 DTYTVRARDIDG
-228 NAPEGINPTV
+228 NAPEGIDPTV
-238 LDFTGDGGNLL
+238 LGFTGDGGNLL
-249 NPEGAKNSV
+249 APEGAKSNV
-258 TGMVPGSVITGQEA
+258 TGMVPGSVVTGMEA
-272 FAGLKFAK
+272 LAGLKFAK
-280 KTLGPGQSFTY
+280 KTLAPGQTAVY

-301 AGYLENEN
+301 SKYLENGN
-309 VVTAFEAVKRHWE
+309 VISAFEAVKTYWD
-322 NEKIIHTKTG
+322 NEKIIHTDTG
-332 DPVFDGWME
+332 DASFDGWME

-367 RGWRDLWQDSLAL
+367 RGWRDLWQDSLEL
-380 LLRNPADARDDLISY
+380 LLRNPSDARDDLISY

-442 SQTGDYDFL
+442 NQTGDYDFL

-464 RGESFDDK
+464 RGERFDDK

-484 TGNVY
+484 SGNVY

-508 GEHGNMRLR
+508 GIHGNMRLR

-528 SSKGESVA
+528 SAKGESVA
-536 FTAAYAGALTMLSSV
+536 FTAAYAGALSMLSFM
-551 IRRCGRSEIAVFEEL
+551 IRNCGRDEIAVFEEL

-580 KRKLLIEYEKSVANS
+580 KRRLLIEYEESVATS

-605 EKLAQHLDLMADH
+605 EKLASHLDLMAEH
-618 IKKHIRENEIVSDGE
+618 IKKHIRENEMVTDGE
-633 DARWFNGYYDNDAK
+633 GSRWFNGYYDNDAQR
-647 KVEGIVNGGVRMML
+647 VEGTINGAVRMML

-671 TADDEMVK
+671 TADDEAVR
-679 DVIKACDK
+679 DVIRACDK

-730 AVMYAYAL
+730 AVMYAFAL
-738 YSRGFAKEGFKVF
+738 YNRGFAKEGYKVF
-751 NNLFSQSMSEDGRMY
+751 NNLFTQSMSEDGRMY
-766 PGIPEYFNGMG
+766 PGIPEYFNGTG

-791 VLLVLM
+791 VLLVLT
-797 KMFGVTSYDGKIKLD
+797 KMFGVSSVNGRLKLD
-812 PALLACQFDGEGRA
+812 PALLACQFDENCSA

-832 KGRAFTLTYV
+832 KGRPFVLTYV
-842 NPKKL
+842 NPGKL
-847 EAGSYKILS
+847 DAGSYKIVS
-856 VTAGGRKLQLEP
+856 ITAGGKKLVPEE
-868 GGLLPEEA
+868 GGFIPEEA
-876 FETPNPEIV
+876 FEGTDPEII

>member
-1 MILFRDFAAV
+1 
-11 GRIDM
+11 M
-16 NIEFTGSN
+16 NIEFTGRDGS
-24 GTFKT
+24 FRT

-34 TSYLYLPVG
+34 ASYLCLPIG

-52 TPKGGG
+52 TPRGGG
-58 DIKLSQD
+58 DTKLSQD
-65 RFFLHPVVV
+65 RFLLPPVVV

-88 YIDGV
+88 CIDGV
-93 GLRSALGFSLSQLG
+93 GLKSALGFSLSQLAS
-107 GGDDAEL
+107 DDEAEL

-128 DGLKASVLIFAPV
+128 EGLKASVLIFAPV
-141 GNVRAEIMQVT
+141 SDEKAEIMQVT
-152 VENDGDKE
+152 VTNDGDRD

-171 FGRGADHIR
+171 FARGADHIR
-180 DHRHVTSLLNVIT
+180 DHRHVTSLLNVIE

-199 EVSPTMAFDE
+199 EVKPTMAFDE
-209 RGHHRTS
+209 RGHHRNS
-216 DTYTVRARDEEG
+216 DTYTVRARDGEG
-228 NAPEGINPTV
+228 SAPDGINPTV

-249 NPEGAKNSV
+249 NPEGAKISA
-258 TGMVPGSVITGQEA
+258 GMVPGSVVTGQEA

-280 KTLGPGQSFTY
+280 KTLSAGQSAVY

-301 AGYLENEN
+301 ERYLESAN
-309 VVTAFEAVKRHWE
+309 VSAAFEDVKKYWE
-322 NEKIIHTKTG
+322 NEKIIHTRTG
-332 DPVFDGWME
+332 DKLFDGWME

-380 LLRNPADARDDLISY
+380 LLRNPADARDDLVSY

-410 SKKGEF
+410 AKKGEF

-451 FEKQPYFKDRMIL
+451 FEKQPYFKDSMIL
-464 RGESFDDK
+464 RGERFDDK
-472 FDPDSDPKELTE
+472 FDHDSEPKELTE
-484 TGNVY
+484 SGSVY

-508 GEHGNMRLR
+508 GEHGNMKLR

-528 SSKGESVA
+528 SAKGESVA
-536 FTAAYAGALTMLSSV
+536 FTAAYAGALSMLSNM
-551 IRRCGRSEIAVFEEL
+551 IRNCGRNDIVVFEEL

-575 DDPAA
+575 DDPEA
-580 KRKLLIEYEKSVANS
+580 KRKLLIEYEESVASN

-605 EKLAQHLDLMADH
+605 EMLAYQLDRMSEW
-618 IKKHIRENEIVSDGE
+618 IKKHIRENETVEDGE
-633 DARWFNGYYDNDAK
+633 GNRWFNGYYDNDAK
-647 KVEGIVNGGVRMML
+647 KVEGIVNGSVRMML

-671 TADDEMVK
+671 TAGEDDVR

-687 YLYAPSLGGYRL
+687 YLYAPALGGYRL
-699 NTDFHEV
+699 NTDFNEV

-730 AVMYAYAL
+730 AVMYAFAL
-738 YSRGFAKEGFKVF
+738 YSRGFVKEGYKVF
-751 NNLFSQSMSEDGRMY
+751 NNLFTQSMSEDGKMY

-791 VLLVLM
+791 VLLVLT
-797 KMFGVTSYDGKIKLD
+797 KMFGVSSVEGRIKLE
-812 PALLACQFDGEGRA
+812 PRLLACQFSEDGRA

-832 KGRAFTLTYV
+832 KGKPYTLTYV
-842 NPKKL
+842 NPGRL
-847 EAGSYKILS
+847 DAGSYNIVS
-856 VTAGGRKLQLEP
+856 ITAGGKTFAAGED
-868 GGLLPEEA
+868 GFIPEEA
-876 FETPNPEIV
+876 FEGTGPEII

>member
-1 MILFRDFAAV
+1 
-11 GRIDM
+11 M

-24 GTFKT
+24 GTFRT
-29 KEADK
+29 NEADR
-34 TSYLYLPVG
+34 TNYLYLPVG

-52 TPKGGG
+52 TPMGGG
-58 DIKLSQD
+58 DTKLSQD

-88 YIDGV
+88 YIDGI
-93 GLRSALGFSLSQLG
+93 GLKSATGFSLSQLASE
-107 GGDDAEL
+107 DDAVL

-120 QKTTRRIC
+120 QKTTRKVC
-128 DGLKASVLIFAPV
+128 AGLKAEVLFFAPV
-141 GNVRAEIMQVT
+141 GKDRAEVMQVT
-152 VENDGDKE
+152 VINEGE
-160 ISFIPSAAIPV
+160 SEVSFIPSAAIPV

-180 DHRHVTSLLNVIT
+180 DHRHVTSLLNVIE

-199 EVSPTMAFDE
+199 EVRPTMAFDE

-216 DTYTVRARDEEG
+216 DTYVVRARDGEG
-228 NAPEGINPTV
+228 SLPDGIDPTV
-238 LDFTGDGGNLL
+238 LDFTGDGHNLL
-249 NPEGAKNSV
+249 NPAGAKLSQ
-258 TGMVPGSVITGQEA
+258 GMVPGSVVTGREA
-272 FAGLKFAK
+272 FAGIKFSK
-280 KTLGPGQSFTY
+280 KTLAPGAKAVY

-301 AGYLENEN
+301 SQYLESAN
-309 VVTAFEAVKRHWE
+309 VASAFEEVKSYWE

-332 DPVFDGWME
+332 DQVFDGWME

-442 SQTGDYDFL
+442 SRTGDYDFL
-451 FEKQPYFKDRMIL
+451 FEEQPYFKDRMIL
-464 RGESFDDK
+464 RGESFDEE
-472 FDPDSDPKELTE
+472 FDPNSDPKELTASGE
-484 TGNVY
+484 IY
-489 QGTVLEHLL
+489 KGTVLEHLL
-498 TEVVTQFFDC
+498 TETVTQFFDC

-528 SSKGESVA
+528 SKKGESVA
-536 FTAAYAGALTMLSSV
+536 FTAAYAGALSMLSSI
-551 IRRCGRSEIAVFEEL
+551 IRNCGRSDIAIFEEL
-566 IELICADEY
+566 MELICADEY
-575 DDPAA
+575 DDPAS
-580 KRKLLIEYEKSVANS
+580 KRKLLIEYEESVAKN
-595 ITGSMMVMDA
+595 ITGSMMIMDA
-605 EKLAQHLDLMADH
+605 EKLAAHLDQMSEW
-618 IKKHIRENEIVSDGE
+618 IKKHIRENEMVTDGE
-633 DARWFNGYYDNDAK
+633 GSRWFNGYYDNDAQR
-647 KVEGIVNGGVRMML
+647 VEGIVNGSVRMML
-661 TSQVFTVMFG
+661 TSQVFTIMFG
-671 TADDEMVK
+671 TADDDAVK
-679 DVIKACDK
+679 DVIRACDK
-687 YLYAPSLGGYRL
+687 YLYAPALGGYRL

-706 KMNMGRAFGFAY
+706 KMNMGRAFGFAF

-730 AVMYAYAL
+730 AVMYAFAL
-738 YSRGFAKEGFKVF
+738 YSRGYAKEGFKVF

-766 PGIPEYFNGMG
+766 PGIPEYFNGQG

-791 VLLVLM
+791 VLLVLT
-797 KMFGVTSYDGKIKLD
+797 KMFGVSSANGKIKLE
-812 PALLACQFDGEGRA
+812 PALIASQFDSEGRA
-826 SVTAYR
+826 SVRAYQ
-832 KGRAFTLTYV
+832 KGKPFTLTYV
-842 NPKKL
+842 NPGKL
-847 EAGSYKILS
+847 DAGSYSIVS
-856 VTAGGRKLQLEP
+856 ITAGNKKLQLED
-868 GGLLPEEA
+868 GGFIPEEA
-876 FETPNPEIV
+876 FEGEDPEIIA
-885 CELG
+885 ELG

>member
-1 MILFRDFAAV
+1 
-11 GRIDM
+11 M
-16 NIEFTGSN
+16 NIEFTGKN

-29 KEADK
+29 NEADK
-34 TSYLYLPVG
+34 TNYLYLPIG
-43 SPSGVMGSV
+43 STSGVMGSV
-52 TPKGGG
+52 TPRGGG
-58 DIKLSQD
+58 DTKLSQD

-93 GLRSALGFSLSQLG
+93 GLKSALGFSLSQLDSE
-107 GGDDAEL
+107 DDAEL

-120 QKTTRRIC
+120 QKTTRRMC
-128 DGLKASVLIFAPV
+128 DGLKASVLIFSPETKD
-141 GNVRAEIMQVT
+141 RAEIMQVT
-152 VENDGDKE
+152 ITNDGDKD

-171 FGRGADHIR
+171 FARGADHIR
-180 DHRHVTSLLNVIT
+180 DHRHVTSLLNVIE
-193 VLEDGI
+193 VLDDGI
-199 EVSPTMAFDE
+199 EVRPTMAFDE

-216 DTYTVRARDEEG
+216 DTYVVRARDGEG
-228 NAPEGINPTV
+228 NLPEGIDPTV
-238 LDFTGDGGNLL
+238 LDFAGDGGNLL
-249 NPEGAKNSV
+249 NPAGAKISL
-258 TGMVPGSVITGQEA
+258 GMVPGSVVNGQEA
-272 FAGLKFAK
+272 YAGIKFAK
-280 KTLGPGQSFTY
+280 KTLSAGRSAVY

-301 AGYLENEN
+301 SQFLENAN
-309 VVTAFEAVKRHWE
+309 VAKAFEDVKAHWE
-322 NEKIIHTKTG
+322 SEKIIHTKTG
-332 DPVFDGWME
+332 DPLFDGWME

-395 FAGVRMDGSNATIIG
+395 FAGLRMDGSNATIIG

-435 FTVDLYL
+435 FTVDFYIRT
-442 SQTGDYDFL
+442 TGDYDFL
-451 FEKQPYFKDRMIL
+451 FAEQPYFKDRMIL
-464 RGESFDDK
+464 RGERFDDE
-472 FDPDSDPKELTE
+472 FDPNSDPKETTVSGE
-484 TGNVY
+484 VY
-489 QGTVLEHLL
+489 KGTVLEHML

-528 SSKGESVA
+528 SVKGESVA
-536 FTAAYAGALTMLSSV
+536 FTAAYAGALTMLSSI
-551 IRRCGRSEIAVFEEL
+551 IRNCGRSDIAVFEEL
-566 IELICADEY
+566 IKLICADEY
-575 DDPAA
+575 DDPEA
-580 KRKLLIEYEKSVANS
+580 KKRLLVDYEESVAKNIS
-595 ITGSMMVMDA
+595 GYMMIMDA
-605 EKLAQHLDLMADH
+605 EKLATHLDQMADW
-618 IKKHIRENEIVSDGE
+618 IRKHIRENEMVGDGKGN
-633 DARWFNGYYDNDAK
+633 RWFNGYYDNDSK
-647 KVEGIVNGGVRMML
+647 QVEGVVNGGVRMML

-671 TADDEMVK
+671 TADEAAVK
-679 DVIKACDK
+679 DVIKACDE
-687 YLYAPSLGGYRL
+687 YLYAPALGGYRL

-706 KMNMGRAFGFAY
+706 KMNMGRAFGFAF

-730 AVMYAYAL
+730 AVMYAFAL
-738 YSRGFAKEGFKVF
+738 YTKGFAKEGFKVF
-751 NNLFSQSMSEDGRMY
+751 NNLFTQSMSEDGRMY

-791 VLLVLM
+791 VILVLT
-797 KMFGVTSYDGKIKLD
+797 KMFGVSSEKGKIKLQ
-812 PALLACQFDGEGRA
+812 PALLASQFDAEGRA

-832 KGRAFTLTYV
+832 NGRPFTLTYV
-842 NPKKL
+842 NPGKL
-847 EAGSYKILS
+847 EEGSYGIVS
-856 VTAGGRKLQLEP
+856 ISAGGKKFAPED
-868 GGLLPEEA
+868 GCIIPEEA
-876 FETPNPEIV
+876 FEGDCPEIV

>member
-1 MILFRDFAAV
+1 
-11 GRIDM
+11 M
-16 NIEFTGSN
+16 NIEFTGRN

-29 KEADK
+29 TEADK

-52 TPKGGG
+52 TPRGGG
-58 DIKLSQD
+58 DTKLSQD

-88 YIDGV
+88 FIDGV
-93 GLRSALGFSLSQLG
+93 GLKSATGFSLSQLG
-107 GGDDAEL
+107 SNEDAQL

-120 QKTTRRIC
+120 QKTTRKIA
-128 DGLKASVLIFAPV
+128 DGIKAEVLFFAPV
-141 GNVRAEIMQVT
+141 GKDRAEVMQVKIT
-152 VENDGDKE
+152 NEGNSD
-160 ISFIPSAAIPV
+160 ISFIPSAAVPV
-171 FGRGADHIR
+171 FARGADHIR
-180 DHRHVTSLLNVIT
+180 DHRHVTSLLNVIE

-199 EVSPTMAFDE
+199 EVRPTMAFDE

-216 DTYTVRARDEEG
+216 DTYVVRARDGEG
-228 NAPEGINPTV
+228 NIPDGIDPTV

-249 NPEGAKNSV
+249 DPAGAKISE
-258 TGMVPGSVITGQEA
+258 GMVPGSVVTGQEA
-272 FAGLKFAK
+272 FAGIKFAK
-280 KTLGPGQSFTY
+280 KTLVPGSVAEY
-291 NVVLGFDGEG
+291 NIVLGFDGEG
-301 AGYLENEN
+301 GRYLESTA
-309 VVTAFEAVKRHWE
+309 VSAAFEETKSYWE

-332 DPVFDGWME
+332 DPLFDGWME

-347 ALRKLYGCSFLPYH
+347 SLRKLYGCSFLPYH

-380 LLRNPADARDDLISY
+380 LLRNPSDARNDLVSY

-442 SQTGDYDFL
+442 GRTGDYDFL
-451 FEKQPYFKDRMIL
+451 FEKQPYFKDRMIF
-464 RGESFDDK
+464 RGERFDDG
-472 FDPDSDPKELTE
+472 FEPDSDPKELTAS
-484 TGNVY
+484 GDVY
-489 QGTVLEHLL
+489 LGSVLEHML
-498 TEVVTQFFDC
+498 TETVTQFFDC

-528 SSKGESVA
+528 SAKGESVA
-536 FTAAYAGALTMLSSV
+536 FTAAYAGALTMLSSI
-551 IRRCGRSEIAVFEEL
+551 IRNCGRSDIEVFEEL
-566 IELICADEY
+566 INLICADEY
-575 DDPAA
+575 DDPAE
-580 KRKLLIEYEKSVANS
+580 KRKLLLDYEASVAKNVS
-595 ITGSMMVMDA
+595 GSMMIMDA
-605 EKLAQHLDLMADH
+605 EKLASHLDHMAEC
-618 IKKHIRENEIVSDGE
+618 IRKHIRENEIVSDGKGN
-633 DARWFNGYYDNDAK
+633 RWFNGYYDNDSQ
-647 KVEGIVNGGVRMML
+647 KVEGIVNGDVRMML

-671 TADDEMVK
+671 TADEAAVK
-679 DVIKACDK
+679 DVIRSCDE
-687 YLYAPSLGGYRL
+687 YLYAPALGGYRL

-730 AVMYAYAL
+730 AVMYAFAL
-738 YSRGFAKEGFKVF
+738 YTRGYAKEGFKVF
-751 NNLFSQSMSEDGRMY
+751 NNLFTQSMSEDGRMY

-791 VLLVLM
+791 VLLVLT
-797 KMFGVTSYDGKIKLD
+797 KMFGMDSVNGKIRLE
-812 PALLACQFDGEGRA
+812 PNLLSSQFDSDGRA

-832 KGRAFTLTYV
+832 KGKPFTLTYV
-842 NPKKL
+842 NPGKLDAGTYSIVSVSAAGKKFEL
-847 EAGSYKILS
+847 ED
-856 VTAGGRKLQLEP
+856 GGFI
-868 GGLLPEEA
+868 PEEA
-876 FETPNPEIV
+876 FGGECPEII

>member
-1 MILFRDFAAV
+1 
-11 GRIDM
+11 M
-16 NIEFTGSN
+16 NIEFTGKN

-29 KEADK
+29 NEADK
-34 TSYLYLPVG
+34 TNYLYLPIG
-43 SPSGVMGSV
+43 STSGVMGSV
-52 TPKGGG
+52 TPRGGG
-58 DIKLSQD
+58 DTKLSQD

-88 YIDGV
+88 YIDGT
-93 GLRSALGFSLSQLG
+93 GLKSALGFSLSQLDSE
-107 GGDDAEL
+107 DDAEL

-120 QKTTRRIC
+120 QKTTRRMC
-128 DGLKASVLIFAPV
+128 DGLKASVLIFSPETKD
-141 GNVRAEIMQVT
+141 RAEIMQVT
-152 VENDGDKE
+152 ITNDGDKD

-171 FGRGADHIR
+171 FARGADHIR
-180 DHRHVTSLLNVIT
+180 DHRHVTSLLNVIE
-193 VLEDGI
+193 VLDDGI
-199 EVSPTMAFDE
+199 EVRPTMAFDE

-216 DTYTVRARDEEG
+216 DTYVVRARDGEG
-228 NAPEGINPTV
+228 NLPEGIDPTV
-238 LDFTGDGGNLL
+238 LDFAGDGGNLL
-249 NPEGAKNSV
+249 NPAGAKISL
-258 TGMVPGSVITGQEA
+258 GMVPGSVVNGQEA
-272 FAGLKFAK
+272 YAGIKFAK
-280 KTLGPGQSFTY
+280 KTLSAGRSAVY

-301 AGYLENEN
+301 SQFLENAN
-309 VVTAFEAVKRHWE
+309 VAKAFEDVKAHWE
-322 NEKIIHTKTG
+322 SEKIIHTKTG
-332 DPVFDGWME
+332 NPLFDGWME

-435 FTVDLYL
+435 FTVDFYIRT
-442 SQTGDYDFL
+442 TGDYDFL
-451 FEKQPYFKDRMIL
+451 FAEQPYFKDRMIL
-464 RGESFDDK
+464 RGERFDDE
-472 FDPDSDPKELTE
+472 FDPNSDPKETTVSGE
-484 TGNVY
+484 VY
-489 QGTVLEHLL
+489 KGTVLEHML

-528 SSKGESVA
+528 SVKGESVA
-536 FTAAYAGALTMLSSV
+536 FTAAYAGALTMLSSI
-551 IRRCGRSEIAVFEEL
+551 IRNCGRSDIAVFEEL
-566 IELICADEY
+566 IKLICADEY
-575 DDPAA
+575 DDPEA
-580 KRKLLIEYEKSVANS
+580 KKKLLIDYEESVAKNIS
-595 ITGSMMVMDA
+595 GYMMIMDA
-605 EKLAQHLDLMADH
+605 EKLATHLDQMADW
-618 IKKHIRENEIVSDGE
+618 IRKHIRENEMVGDGKGN
-633 DARWFNGYYDNDAK
+633 RWFNGYYDNDSK
-647 KVEGIVNGGVRMML
+647 QVEGVVNGSVRMML

-671 TADDEMVK
+671 TADEDAVK
-679 DVIKACDK
+679 DVIKACDE
-687 YLYAPSLGGYRL
+687 YLYAPALGGYRL

-706 KMNMGRAFGFAY
+706 KMNMGRAFGFAF

-730 AVMYAYAL
+730 AVMYAFAL
-738 YSRGFAKEGFKVF
+738 YTRGFAKEGFKVF
-751 NNLFSQSMSEDGRMY
+751 NNLFTQSMSEDGRMY

-791 VLLVLM
+791 VLLVLT
-797 KMFGVTSYDGKIKLD
+797 KMFGVSSEKGKIKLQ
-812 PALLACQFDGEGRA
+812 PALLASQFDAEGRA

-832 KGRAFTLTYV
+832 NGRPFTLTYV
-842 NPKKL
+842 NPGKL
-847 EAGSYKILS
+847 EEGSYGIVS
-856 VTAGGRKLQLEP
+856 ISAGGKKFAPED
-868 GGLLPEEA
+868 GCIIPEEA
-876 FETPNPEIV
+876 FEGDCPEIV

>member
-1 MILFRDFAAV
+1 
-11 GRIDM
+11 M
-16 NIEFTGSN
+16 NIEFTGTD
-24 GTFKT
+24 GAFKT
-29 KEADK
+29 READRS
-34 TSYLYLPVG
+34 SYLYLPVG

-52 TPKGGG
+52 TPRGGG
-58 DIKLSQD
+58 DTKLSQD

-88 YIDGV
+88 YIDGA
-93 GLRSALGFSLSQLG
+93 GLKSALGFSLSQLAAK
-107 GGDDAEL
+107 DDAEL

-120 QKTTRRIC
+120 QKTTRKIT
-128 DGLKASVLIFAPV
+128 DGLTASVLIFSPV
-141 GNVRAEIMQVT
+141 SEERCEIMQVT
-152 VENDGDKE
+152 VENTGSEK
-160 ISFIPSAAIPV
+160 IAFIPSAAIPV
-171 FGRGADHIR
+171 FARGADHIR
-180 DHRHVTSLLNVIT
+180 DHRHVTSLLNVIE

-199 EVSPTMAFDE
+199 EVRPTMAFDE

-216 DTYTVRARDEEG
+216 DTYSVRARDGEG
-228 NAPEGINPTV
+228 NVPEGIDPTV
-238 LDFTGDGGNLL
+238 LGFTGDGGNLL
-249 NPEGAKNSV
+249 DPEGAKSSI
-258 TGMVPGSVITGQEA
+258 TGMVPGSVVTGQEA
-272 FAGLKFAK
+272 YAGLKFAK
-280 KTLGPGQSFTY
+280 KTLAPGCKAVY

-301 AGYLENEN
+301 GRYLESANIS
-309 VVTAFEAVKRHWE
+309 TAFEALKVYWE
-322 NEKIIHTKTG
+322 NEKIIHTKTA
-332 DPVFDGWME
+332 DPSFDGWME

-380 LLRNPADARDDLISY
+380 LLRNPVDARDDLVSY

-410 SKKGEF
+410 SKRGEF

-442 SQTGDYDFL
+442 KNTGDYDFL
-451 FEKQPYFKDRMIL
+451 FEMQPYFKDSLTL
-464 RGESFDDK
+464 RGEGRDEDFDHA
-472 FDPDSDPKELTE
+472 SSPKELTE
-484 TGNVY
+484 DGSVY
-489 QGTVLEHLL
+489 LGTVIEHIL
-498 TEVVTQFFDC
+498 TQLVTQFFDC

-536 FTAAYAGALTMLSSV
+536 FTAAYAGALSMLSS
-551 IRRCGRSEIAVFEEL
+551 ILRNCGRKDIVVFEEL
-566 IELICADEY
+566 IDLICADEY
-575 DDPAA
+575 DDPEI
-580 KRKLLIEYEKSVANS
+580 KRRTLIDYEKSVAS
-595 ITGSMMVMDA
+595 HVTGSVMVMDA
-605 EKLAQHLDLMADH
+605 EKLASQLDLMSEWL
-618 IKKHIRENEIVSDGE
+618 KKHIRENEMVDDGE
-633 DARWFNGYYDNDAK
+633 GSRWFNGYYDNDSRQ
-647 KVEGIVNGGVRMML
+647 VEGVVNGSVRMML

-671 TADDEMVK
+671 TADEEAVK

-687 YLYAPSLGGYRL
+687 YLYAPALGGYRL

-730 AVMYAYAL
+730 AVMYAFAL
-738 YSRGFAKEGFKVF
+738 YTRGFAKEGFKVF
-751 NNLFSQSMSEDGRMY
+751 NNLFSQSMSDDGRMY

-791 VLLVLM
+791 VLLVLT
-797 KMFGVTSYDGKIKLD
+797 KMFGVSSVGGKIKLE
-812 PALLACQFDGEGRA
+812 PALLSCQFDPEGRA

-832 KGRAFTLTYV
+832 KGSPFTLTYV
-842 NPKKL
+842 NPGRL
-847 EAGSYKILS
+847 DAGTYKIISL
-856 VTAGGRKLQLEP
+856 TASGKTIALEDGGTIP
-868 GGLLPEEA
+868 DEA
-876 FETPNPEIV
+876 FDGHDPEII

>member
-1 MILFRDFAAV
+1 
-11 GRIDM
+11 M
-16 NIEFTGSN
+16 NIDFTGSN
-24 GTFKT
+24 GAFRTN
-29 KEADK
+29 EADK
-34 TSYLYLPVG
+34 TSFLYLPVG

-52 TPKGGG
+52 TPRGGG
-58 DIKLSQD
+58 DTKLSQD

-88 YIDGV
+88 CIDGV
-93 GLRSALGFSLSQLG
+93 GLKSATGLSLGQLAAKE
-107 GGDDAEL
+107 DSVL

-120 QKTTRRIC
+120 QKTTRIVAE
-128 DGLKASVLIFAPV
+128 GLKAEVLFFAPV
-141 GNVRAEIMQVT
+141 GEEKAEIMQVT
-152 VENDGDKE
+152 VTNEGNSDV
-160 ISFIPSAAIPV
+160 SFIPSAAIPV
-171 FGRGADHIR
+171 FARGADHIR
-180 DHRHVTSLLNVIT
+180 DHRHVTSLLNVIE

-199 EVSPTMAFDE
+199 EVRPTMAFDE
-209 RGHHRTS
+209 RGHHRTT
-216 DTYTVRARDEEG
+216 DTYVVRARDNEG
-228 NAPEGINPTV
+228 NLPEGIDPTV
-238 LDFTGDGGNLL
+238 LDFTGEGGNLL
-249 NPEGAKNSV
+249 DPEGARIS
-258 TGMVPGSVITGQEA
+258 TGMVPGSVVTGEEA
-272 FAGLKFAK
+272 FAGIKFGK
-280 KTLGPGQSFTY
+280 KTLSPGSKATY

-301 AGYLENEN
+301 ARYLDSAEVEA
-309 VVTAFEAVKRHWE
+309 AFEELKTYWE
-322 NEKIIHTKTG
+322 GEKIIHTRSG

-442 SQTGDYDFL
+442 SRTGDYEFL
-451 FEKQPYFKDRMIL
+451 FEEQPYFKDRMIL
-464 RGESFDDK
+464 RGESFDEE
-472 FDPDSDPKELTE
+472 FDPNSDPKELTA
-484 TGNVY
+484 TGEIY
-489 QGTVLEHLL
+489 KGTVLEHML

-528 SSKGESVA
+528 SAKGESVA
-536 FTAAYAGALTMLSSV
+536 FTAAYAGALTMLSSI
-551 IRRCGRSEIAVFEEL
+551 IRNCGRSDIAVFEEL

-575 DDPAA
+575 DDPNA
-580 KRKLLIEYEKSVANS
+580 KRGLLIEYERSVARNV
-595 ITGSMMVMDA
+595 TGNMMIMDA
-605 EKLAQHLDLMADH
+605 GKLASHLEQMAEW
-618 IKKHIRENEIVSDGE
+618 IKKHIRENEMVSDGE
-633 DARWFNGYYDNDAK
+633 GTRWFNGYYDNDSQR
-647 KVEGIVNGGVRMML
+647 VEGVVNGSVRMML
-661 TSQVFTVMFG
+661 TSQVFAVMFG
-671 TADDEMVK
+671 TADDAALK

-687 YLYAPSLGGYRL
+687 YLYAPELGGYRL

-730 AVMYAYAL
+730 AVMYAFAL
-738 YSRGFAKEGFKVF
+738 YTRGYAKEGYKVF
-751 NNLFSQSMSEDGRMY
+751 SNLFSQSMSEDGRMY

-791 VLLVLM
+791 VLLVLT
-797 KMFGVTSYDGKIKLD
+797 KMFGVSSVKGRIKLE
-812 PALLACQFDGEGRA
+812 PMLLESQFDQEGKA

-832 KGRAFTLTYV
+832 KGRPFTLTYV
-842 NPKKL
+842 NPRRL
-847 EAGSYKILS
+847 DAGAYSIIS
-856 VTAGGRKLQLEP
+856 ISAGGRELMLEED
-868 GGLLPEEA
+868 GTVPEAA
-876 FETPNPEIV
+876 FEGTAPEIV
-885 CELG
+885 IRLG

>member
-1 MILFRDFAAV
+1 
-11 GRIDM
+11 M
-16 NIEFTGSN
+16 NIEFTGNN
-24 GTFKT
+24 GTFRT
-29 KEADK
+29 NEADRS
-34 TSYLYLPVG
+34 SYLYIPVG

-58 DIKLSQD
+58 DTKLSQD
-65 RFFLHPVVV
+65 RFLLHPVVV

-88 YIDGV
+88 CIDGV
-93 GLRSALGFSLSQLG
+93 GLKSALGFSLSQLA
-107 GGDDAEL
+107 GGDGAEL

-120 QKTTRRIC
+120 QKTTRRMC
-128 DGLKASVLIFAPV
+128 EGLKASVLIFAPI
-141 GNVRAEIMQVT
+141 GNEKAEIMQVT
-152 VENDGDKE
+152 VTNDGDKD
-160 ISFIPSAAIPV
+160 IAFIPSAAVPV
-171 FGRGADHIR
+171 FARGADHIR
-180 DHRHVTSLLNVIT
+180 DHRHVTSLLNVIE

-199 EVSPTMAFDE
+199 EVKPTMAFDE

-216 DTYTVRARDEEG
+216 DTYSVRARDGEG

-238 LDFTGDGGNLL
+238 LDFAGDGGNLL
-249 NPEGAKNSV
+249 NPEGAKNSI
-258 TGMVPGSVITGQEA
+258 TGMVPGSVVNGQEA
-272 FAGLKFAK
+272 YAGLKFAK
-280 KTLGPGQSFTY
+280 RTLAPGQSAVY
-291 NVVLGFDGEG
+291 NVVLGYDGEG
-301 AGYLENEN
+301 GKYLESGN
-309 VVTAFEAVKRHWE
+309 VEEAFEEVKAYWE

-332 DPVFDGWME
+332 DSVFDGWME

-380 LLRNPADARDDLISY
+380 LLRNPADARDDLVSY

-442 SQTGDYDFL
+442 NRTGDYDFL
-451 FEKQPYFKDRMIL
+451 FEEQPYFKDRMIF
-464 RGESFDDK
+464 RGEKFDDE
-472 FDPDSDPKELTE
+472 FDPNSEPKELTAS
-484 TGNVY
+484 GSVY
-489 QGTVLEHLL
+489 KGTVLEHLL
-498 TEVVTQFFDC
+498 TETVTQFFDC

-528 SSKGESVA
+528 SKKGESVA
-536 FTAAYAGALTMLSSV
+536 FTAAYAGALSMLSSM
-551 IRRCGRSEIAVFEEL
+551 IRNCGRSDIAVFEEL

-580 KRKLLIEYEKSVANS
+580 KRKLLLEYEESVATKIS
-595 ITGSMMVMDA
+595 GYMMVMDA
-605 EKLAQHLDLMADH
+605 EKLAQHLDKMSEW
-618 IKKHIRENEIVSDGE
+618 IKKHIKENEMVDDGE
-633 DARWFNGYYDNDAK
+633 GARWFNGYYDNDSG
-647 KVEGIVNGGVRMML
+647 KVEGIVGGSVRMML

-671 TADDEMVK
+671 TADEEAVK

-687 YLYAPSLGGYRL
+687 YLYAPALGGYRL

-730 AVMYAYAL
+730 AVMYAFAL
-738 YSRGFAKEGFKVF
+738 YTRGFAKEGFKVF

-791 VLLVLM
+791 VLLVLT
-797 KMFGVTSYDGKIKLD
+797 KMFGVASVNGKLRLE
-812 PALLACQFDGEGRA
+812 PALLASQFDAEGKA

-832 KGRAFTLTYV
+832 KGKPFTLTYF
-842 NPKKL
+842 NPGKL
-847 EAGSYKILS
+847 DEGSYKIVS
-856 VTAGGRKLQLEP
+856 ITAGGKKLVLEE
-868 GGLLPEEA
+868 GGLIPEEA
-876 FETPNPEIV
+876 FDGPDPEIV

>member
-1 MILFRDFAAV
+1 
-11 GRIDM
+11 M
-16 NIEFTGSN
+16 NIEFTGKN
-24 GTFKT
+24 GTFRT
-29 KEADK
+29 DEADK

-52 TPKGGG
+52 TPRGGG
-58 DIKLSQD
+58 DTKLSQD

-93 GLRSALGFSLSQLG
+93 GLKSATGFSLSQLG
-107 GGDDAEL
+107 TEDDALL

-120 QKTTRRIC
+120 QKTTRKIA
-128 DGLKASVLIFAPV
+128 DGIKAEVLFFAPT
-141 GNVRAEIMQVT
+141 GSEKAEIMQVT
-152 VENDGDKE
+152 VTNEGAGDV
-160 ISFIPSAAIPV
+160 SFIPSAAVPV
-171 FGRGADHIR
+171 FARGADHIR
-180 DHRHVTSLLNVIT
+180 DHRHVTSLLNVIE

-199 EVSPTMAFDE
+199 EVRPTMAFDE
-209 RGHHRTS
+209 RGHHRTT
-216 DTYTVRARDEEG
+216 DTYVVRARDGEG
-228 NAPEGINPTV
+228 NLPEGIDPTV

-249 NPEGAKNSV
+249 APEGAKISQ
-258 TGMVPGSVITGQEA
+258 GMVPGSVVTGQEA
-272 FAGLKFAK
+272 FAGIKFLK
-280 KTLGPGQSFTY
+280 KTLAPGASAVY

-301 AGYLENEN
+301 GKYLDSAN
-309 VVTAFEAVKRHWE
+309 VSAAFEEVKSYWE

-332 DPVFDGWME
+332 DQLFDGWME

-442 SQTGDYDFL
+442 GRTGDYDFL
-451 FEKQPYFKDRMIL
+451 FEEQPYFKDRMIF
-464 RGESFDDK
+464 RGERFDDE
-472 FDPDSDPKELTE
+472 FDPNSDPKEFTVSGEL
-484 TGNVY
+484 Y
-489 QGTVLEHLL
+489 KGTVLEHML
-498 TEVVTQFFDC
+498 TETVTQFFDC

-528 SSKGESVA
+528 SAKGESVA
-536 FTAAYAGALTMLSSV
+536 FTAAYAGALAMLASI
-551 IRRCGRSEIAVFEEL
+551 IRNCGRSDIAVFEEL
-566 IELICADEY
+566 INLICADDY
-575 DDPAA
+575 DDPAV
-580 KRKLLIEYEKSVANS
+580 KRQLLLDYEASVAKNIS
-595 ITGSMMVMDA
+595 GSMMIMDA
-605 EKLAQHLDLMADH
+605 EKLASRLDQMAEC
-618 IKKHIRENEIVSDGE
+618 IRKHIRENEMVTDGKGN
-633 DARWFNGYYDNDAK
+633 RWFNGYYDNDSQ
-647 KVEGIVNGGVRMML
+647 KVEGVVNGDVRMML

-671 TADDEMVK
+671 TADEEAVK
-679 DVIKACDK
+679 DVIKACDE
-687 YLYAPSLGGYRL
+687 YLYAPALGGYRL

-730 AVMYAYAL
+730 AVMYAFAL
-738 YSRGFAKEGFKVF
+738 YTRGYAKEGFKVF
-751 NNLFSQSMSEDGRMY
+751 NNLFTQSMSEDGRMY

-791 VLLVLM
+791 VLLVLTR
-797 KMFGVTSYDGKIKLD
+797 MFGVDSVNGRIRLD
-812 PALLACQFDGEGRA
+812 PALLASQFDSEGRA
-826 SVTAYR
+826 SVVAYQ
-832 KGRAFTLTYV
+832 KGKPFTLTYV
-842 NPKKL
+842 NPGKL
-847 EAGSYKILS
+847 DAGSYGIVS
-856 VTAGGRKLQLEP
+856 VTAGGRKLQLED
-868 GGLLPEEA
+868 GGFIPEEA
-876 FETPNPEIV
+876 FEGDCPEII